1 MKSGLRQLKALR
13 FALLALY
20 ATIAMLPTGYM
31 LNQNADG
38 DISIAVCQSNP
49 LSEFGHKGHNHNSS
63 DAEDYR
69 EKCGF
74 GALSSLAQIKAEVDL
89 PQPFFGLAKN
99 SPFPIENDQ
108 SSTTTSPLPLGAR
121 APPAA

>member
-1 MKSGLRQLKALR
+1 MTSGFKQLKALR

-20 ATIAMLPTGYM
+20 ATIAMLPAGYM

-49 LSEFGHKGHNHNSS
+49 LSEFGHKGHNHNNS

-74 GALSSLAQIKAEVDL
+74 GALTSLAQIKAEVDL
-89 PQPFFGLAKN
+89 PQPSFGLVKN
-99 SPFPIENDQ
+99 SAFPIENDRFANTV
-108 SSTTTSPLPLGAR
+108 SALPLGAR
-121 APPAA
+121 APPVA